1 MGGSMD
7 WTQLLFSFKGR
18 IQRLYWWV
26 TSLVVGTVAGML
38 TSSLEFWAEQVGS
51 GMINPETQE
60 FEAVGPFEIG
70 LGAIFILNIWI
81 NLAVSVKRLHDR
93 NRTGWWIAALYLT
106 LFLAIAL
113 GAATMM
119 QPEGQREPLN
129 GMAVTAVLAVSFLM
143 IWMFIEIGFLKGT
156 QGPNRFGPDP
166 LGAPQS
172 DAKI

>member
-1 MGGSMD
+1 MD

-38 TSSLEFWAEQVGS
+38 TSSLEFWAKRVGS
-51 GMINPETQE
+51 GMINPDTQE
-60 FEAVGPFEIG
+60 FEPVGPFAIG
-70 LGAIFILNIWI
+70 LGAIVILNMWI

-93 NRTGWWIAALYLT
+93 NRTGWWIAVLYVVLSVAIVLGVVT
-106 LFLAIAL
+106 L
-113 GAATMM
+113 M

-129 GMAVTAVLAVSFLM
+129 MLAVTAVVAVSYLM
-143 IWMFIEIGFLKGT
+143 IWLFIEIGFLKGT

-172 DAKI
+172 DAAL